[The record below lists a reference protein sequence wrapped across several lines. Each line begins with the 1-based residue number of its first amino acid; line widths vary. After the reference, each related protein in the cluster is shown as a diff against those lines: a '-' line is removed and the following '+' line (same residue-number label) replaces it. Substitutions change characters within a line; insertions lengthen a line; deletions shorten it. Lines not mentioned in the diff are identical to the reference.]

1 MALDFT
7 SVINVTKNYVNEVRR
22 IYPVDKAVLYGSYA
36 KGTADKHHSDIDICF
51 FLDNYAGKERM
62 DILVELLGI
71 KRKYKNAYFE
81 PTVFPTSEL
90 ENDNPF
96 VKEIMRTDKEKKK
109 KNCEKR
115 PHCT

>member
-7 SVINVTKNYVNEVRR
+7 SVMDITRNYVNDVRR

-51 FLDNYAGKERM
+51 FLKDYAGKERM
-62 DILVELLGI
+62 EILVELLSI
-71 KRKYKNAYFE
+71 KRKYKDAYFE

-96 VKEIMRTDKEKKK
+96 VKEIMRTGMEIY
-109 KNCEKR
+109 
-115 PHCT
+115 